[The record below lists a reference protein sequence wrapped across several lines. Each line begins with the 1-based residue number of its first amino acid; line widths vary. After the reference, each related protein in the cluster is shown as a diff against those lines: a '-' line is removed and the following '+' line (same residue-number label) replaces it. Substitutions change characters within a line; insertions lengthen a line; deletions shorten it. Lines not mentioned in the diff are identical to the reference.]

1 MDKSRHGTKEPE
13 MIEIKK
19 INSNKSKNINKTKSL
34 SELLCESLNS
44 LKVKLSSITLRPNTI
59 HLLVKYV
66 MEEVEN
72 QPIKGSEQ
80 KDLALELIKNL
91 IIDLSDKEDEET
103 LLKLLND
110 GTISNIID
118 IIIDAT
124 KGKLN
129 INTSLTVATG
139 CINTCIPYLFSSKNK
154 K

>member
-1 MDKSRHGTKEPE
+1 MDKSRHGTREPE

-19 INSNKSKNINKTKSL
+19 INSNKSKNINKNNSL
-34 SELLCESLNS
+34 SELLSESLNS

-129 INTSLTVATG
+129 INKTIKIA
-139 CINTCIPYLFSSKNK
+139 SSCFPRCLK
-154 K
+154 

>member
-1 MDKSRHGTKEPE
+1 
-13 MIEIKK
+13 
-19 INSNKSKNINKTKSL
+19 
-34 SELLCESLNS
+34 
-44 LKVKLSSITLRPNTI
+44 
-59 HLLVKYV
+59 

-80 KDLALELIKNL
+80 KDLALKLIKNL
-91 IIDLSDKEDEET
+91 IIDVPDKEDEDT

-129 INTSLTVATG
+129 INKTIKIA
-139 CINTCIPYLFSSKNK
+139 SSCFPKCLK
-154 K
+154 

>member
-1 MDKSRHGTKEPE
+1 MDKSKYKTREPE

-19 INSNKSKNINKTKSL
+19 INSNKSKNKNINL
-34 SELLCESLNS
+34 SELLSESSNNLR
-44 LKVKLSSITLRPNTI
+44 VKLSSIKLCPNTL
-59 HLLVKYV
+59 HLLIKYV

-80 KDLALELIKNL
+80 KDLALKLIKNL
-91 IIDLSDKEDEET
+91 IIDVPDKEDEDT

-129 INTSLTVATG
+129 INKTIKIA
-139 CINTCIPYLFSSKNK
+139 SSCFPKCLK
-154 K
+154 

>member
-1 MDKSRHGTKEPE
+1 MEKSKYKTREPE

-19 INSNKSKNINKTKSL
+19 INSNKSKNKNINL
-34 SELLCESLNS
+34 SELLSESLNN
-44 LKVKLSSITLRPNTI
+44 LRVKLSSITLCPNI
-59 HLLVKYV
+59 LHLLVKYV

-72 QPIKGSEQ
+72 QPIKGSEK
-80 KDLALELIKNL
+80 KDLALKLIKNL
-91 IIDLSDKEDEET
+91 IIDVPNKEDEET

-129 INTSLTVATG
+129 INKTIKIA
-139 CINTCIPYLFSSKNK
+139 SSCFPKCLK
-154 K
+154 

>member
-1 MDKSRHGTKEPE
+1 MNKSRHGTREPE

-19 INSNKSKNINKTKSL
+19 INSIKSKNINKNNSL
-34 SELLCESLNS
+34 SELLSKSLNS

-91 IIDLSDKEDEET
+91 IIDQI
-103 LLKLLND
+103 
-110 GTISNIID
+110 GR
-118 IIIDAT
+118 AH
-124 KGKLN
+124 
-129 INTSLTVATG
+129 V
-139 CINTCIPYLFSSKNK
+139 
-154 K
+154 